1 MVSALAWQGIVRG
14 RGPVPV
20 HRAPQEA
27 TLSRPGD
34 PPPSPAVD
42 DRDETTRDHA
52 SEAASTAT
60 EPRDQPP
67 PAEPGDADPSDAD
80 PSDADPGE
88 PAAAPSDATAKEPSD
103 RTVPGRP
110 RQSGVRAVLS
120 RLPGFD
126 RSAGVPDRLQPL
138 IDKLRSHAPRVDV
151 KAVLHAYDVAA
162 AAHAEQRRRSGE
174 PYIIHP
180 VGVAEILAELGM
192 DTATICAALLHD
204 VVEDTDLTR
213 DDVAQRFGETTAA
226 LVDGV
231 TKLERLKVAS
241 REEQQAESLRKM
253 LIAMA
258 DDFRVLVIKLAD
270 RLHNIKTLHHLPR
283 DKQTRIAQ
291 ETLDIYAPLAHR
303 LGMQNFKW
311 QLEDQA
317 FAALHP
323 KRFDEIRAMVAERQ
337 PERDAY
343 LERVREEVEQHLRDV
358 KIRAEVSG
366 RPKHYYSIYEKM
378 VVRGKEFEEIYDL
391 VGIRVI
397 VDSVKDCYA
406 ALGTLHALWRPI
418 PGRFKDYIAMP
429 KFNLYQSLHTTVV
442 GPEGKPVEVQIRT
455 RAMHR
460 TAEYGIAAHWKYK
473 QSDKSAAAPAPTGGG
488 ESDTPWLS
496 QMLDMQSDTSDS
508 GEFMQNLRLDLYA
521 DEVFVFTPKGDV
533 VALPLGSTPVDFAYA
548 IHTEVGHKTIGAK
561 VDNRLVALDYEL
573 RNGETIEV
581 LTSND
586 PGAAPKRDWLEF
598 VGSSRARSKIRQ
610 WFRRERRE
618 DAIDRGKTALQ
629 RTLAKQGVGWK
640 RLMAG
645 GELRAVAEQMNYSD
659 VGSLHRAIGEGHVA
673 ATTVADQLVGRV
685 ADEDESDVTVPE
697 LNAAAAP
704 SAPSDAVVVEDVDDV
719 WVSLARCCTPVPHDE
734 ILGFVTRGRGV
745 SVHRTDCPNV
755 GDLRQDPDRLLP
767 VRWDTHMPATF
778 RVTVQVEALDRKNL
792 LRDVTSILGDMSVN
806 ILSAHVA
813 TQRDRVAHLRFTFEL
828 AEISF
833 LEHVLDRIRRVESV
847 YDAYRVVPQAAR
859 NSAGDGPTR

>member
-1 MVSALAWQGIVRG
+1 MRDD
-14 RGPVPV
+14 
-20 HRAPQEA
+20 APA
-27 TLSRPGD
+27 HDRP
-34 PPPSPAVD
+34 AD
-42 DRDETTRDHA
+42 D
-52 SEAASTAT
+52 ASTGDAPAETPSDT
-60 EPRDQPP
+60 EPGSEGSAAADRETHAA
-67 PAEPGDADPSDAD
+67 PAEQ
-80 PSDADPGE
+80 
-88 PAAAPSDATAKEPSD
+88 AAPEQAAPEKEPSE
-103 RTVPGRP
+103 RVVPGRP

-120 RLPGFD
+120 RLPMFE
-126 RSAGVPDRLQPL
+126 RSAAVPDRLQPL
-138 IDKLRSHAPRVDV
+138 VDKLRTQAPKVEV

-162 AAHAEQRRRSGE
+162 AAHAEQQRRSGE

-180 VGVAEILAELGM
+180 IGVAEILAELGM

-213 DDVAQRFGETTAA
+213 EDVAERFGETAA
-226 LVDGV
+226 GLVDGV
-231 TKLERLKVAS
+231 TKLERLQVAS

-343 LERVREEVEQHLRDV
+343 LQRVREEVEQHLRDM

-406 ALGTLHALWRPI
+406 ALGTLHAMWRPI

-429 KFNLYQSLHTTVV
+429 KFNLYQSLHTSVV

-473 QSDKSAAAPAPTGGG
+473 QADRSSTAPAAGGG

-496 QMLDMQSDTSDS
+496 QMLDMQSDTADS

-573 RNGETIEV
+573 RNGETVTV

-586 PGAAPKRDWLEF
+586 ANAAPKRDWLEF

-645 GELRAVAEQMNYSD
+645 GELRAVAEQMNYTD
-659 VGSLHRAIGEGHVA
+659 VPSLHRAIGEGHVA

-685 ADEDESDVTVPE
+685 ADEDESDITVPE

-704 SAPSDAVVVEDVDDV
+704 TAPSDAVVVEDVDDV

-767 VRWDTHMPATF
+767 VRWDTHTPATF

-792 LRDVTSILGDMSVN
+792 LRDVTAVLGDMSVN

-833 LEHVLDRIRRVESV
+833 LEHVLDRVRRVESV

-859 NSAGDGPTR
+859 NSAGNGGTSP